1 MCRLQIPDCYDP
13 IEQERSRDLAYTAR
27 LMRRPRCHC
36 CDEHILTE
44 TYLDLS
50 DFGIKAYVCEKCV
63 ENNTHYTY
71 ELEES

>member
-1 MCRLQIPDCYDP
+1 MRRPQIPDCYDP

-36 CDEHILTE
+36 CGAHILTE

-50 DFGIKAYVCEKCV
+50 DFGIKAYACEKCV
-63 ENNTHYTY
+63 ENNTHYTD
-71 ELEES
+71 EMEAG